1 MFTTCE
7 SAVCMCSSFRER
19 KQALLQGKEEKE
31 EEEQRGKLFVGI
43 TYCKDFVSKEEE
55 KNSFSH

>member
-19 KQALLQGKEEKE
+19 KQTLLQGKEEKE
-31 EEEQRGKLFVGI
+31 EEEQRGKLFVDI
-43 TYCKDFVSKEEE
+43 TYCKDLLVSKEE
-55 KNSFSH
+55 K